1 MFMLFCQYLTCPFRQ
16 PACGAQCRRLSFP
29 AASLPCPR
37 FDRKVAYKALIRSHF
52 LVKGEPRKNFSL
64 SFPARQGTGGATQTL
79 PAASLRPANRLP
91 ANRVLRGAS
100 NYLIYTV
107 LWSVW

>member
-1 MFMLFCQYLTCPFRQ
+1 MFYIDYMSCFILTICHVYAILSIPNVPFQQ

-29 AASLPCPR
+29 AASLPRPR

-64 SFPARQGTGGATQTL
+64 SFPARQGTGGGDANSPCCLPQTCQS
-79 PAASLRPANRLP
+79 PPC
-91 ANRVLRGAS
+91 
-100 NYLIYTV
+100 
-107 LWSVW
+107 

>member
-79 PAASLRPANRLP
+79 PA
-91 ANRVLRGAS
+91 NRVLRGAS